1 MSTWF
6 MNNIIL
12 RSECR
17 GDSYMGNDRYNKIQT
32 LEALFENFIVIL
44 FFFVLELRWQIEL
57 LYGHVIN
64 PYYLISGLS
73 IVFIIYKI
81 LLSILH
87 KKYFNVVFIVVLFSI
102 LYCFCIYVINIR
114 ELITI
119 DKYYAHTYLGVWCI
133 NLALFII
140 ATDYCF
146 FYRIKN
152 SKLFVYLYIILLLSP
167 IILMLYLGH
176 YMEAGFS
183 LNNQVEMMG
192 LWNESNHGIVY
203 QSYGDKIVL
212 LTLFFINIY
221 PKYKKIII
229 CITLISLYIVG
240 SKASFVAFVATLIVY
255 YLVKSYNNKQFGRM
269 LSVISLILGTG
280 ILFKLLP
287 KFIEYSSSMA
297 NSWLFNLLYLRN
309 RDISFMTRESIFM
322 ENMKTFWDRFFLCDY
337 LFDVKLGRP
346 GTYTHN
352 ALAFIDYYGIVIF
365 LFYILVWM
373 SIIFSLTCEIR
384 KNNFVIN
391 TTFYS
396 MVFMSVLFIGA
407 RNGMDYLTYWV
418 LGMAVLSI
426 QYKYKIKKI

>member
-1 MSTWF
+1 
-6 MNNIIL
+6 
-12 RSECR
+12 
-17 GDSYMGNDRYNKIQT
+17 
-32 LEALFENFIVIL
+32 
-44 FFFVLELRWQIEL
+44 
-57 LYGHVIN
+57 
-64 PYYLISGLS
+64 
-73 IVFIIYKI
+73 
-81 LLSILH
+81 
-87 KKYFNVVFIVVLFSI
+87 
-102 LYCFCIYVINIR
+102 
-114 ELITI
+114 
-119 DKYYAHTYLGVWCI
+119 
-133 NLALFII
+133 
-140 ATDYCF
+140 
-146 FYRIKN
+146 
-152 SKLFVYLYIILLLSP
+152 
-167 IILMLYLGH
+167 
-176 YMEAGFS
+176 
-183 LNNQVEMMG
+183 MG

-322 ENMKTFWDRFFLCDY
+322 ENMKTFWDRFFLGDY